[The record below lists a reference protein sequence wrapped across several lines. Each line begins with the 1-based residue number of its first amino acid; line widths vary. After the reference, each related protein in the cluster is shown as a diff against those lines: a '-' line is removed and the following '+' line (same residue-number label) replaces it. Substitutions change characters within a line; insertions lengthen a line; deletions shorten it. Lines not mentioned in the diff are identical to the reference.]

1 MSAPTNG
8 MRMNQLRA
16 AAVLSGALLSQACVS
31 TAKYDAALEDARK
44 AKAEMDRL
52 HAEAEQQRQA
62 QQGQIEKNAADLQ
75 AAQTSG
81 QSRENDLAQA
91 NVQMHNLQTK
101 LDESTAIGQ
110 RLREELQRLG
120 KNVDQLLSEKGTMS
134 HALEDAKARMEEL
147 RKAQAATEA
156 RTALFRQLLQ
166 KFKKLTDAGQL
177 RIELRDGRMILQLPN
192 DVLFDSGQ
200 AALKGEGQRAI
211 GQVGAVLKTLG
222 GRKFQVAGH
231 TDNVPIDRAK
241 FATNWELSTAR
252 ALAVVHFL
260 VTQGVPSESLSAAG
274 YGEYAALV
282 ANDSPEK
289 RAKNRRIEIS
299 LVPALDEL
307 VNLPD
312 VK

>member
-1 MSAPTNG
+1 
-8 MRMNQLRA
+8 MNDFRA
-16 AAVLSGALLSQACVS
+16 LFVTGALLSAACVS

-44 AKAEMDRL
+44 AKAEMERL
-52 HAEAEQQRQA
+52 YAEHEQQKQA
-62 QQGQIEKNAADLQ
+62 NAAQLDKINADLQ
-75 AAQTSG
+75 AARTALQDHENQLSQASV
-81 QSRENDLAQA
+81 QS
-91 NVQMHNLQTK
+91 HNLQAK

-120 KNVDQLLSEKGTMS
+120 KNVDGLLSEKGTMS
-134 HALEDAKARMEEL
+134 QALDDAKKRLEEL

-156 RTALFRQLLQ
+156 RTALYKQLIQ

-200 AALKGEGQRAI
+200 AAVKQDGQRALAP
-211 GQVGAVLKTLG
+211 VGGVLKTLT

-241 FATNWELSTAR
+241 FASNWELSTAR
-252 ALAVVHFL
+252 AVAVVHFL
-260 VTQGVPSESLSAAG
+260 VAQGVPSEALSAAG
-274 YGEYAALV
+274 YGEFAPLV
-282 ANDSPEK
+282 ANDTTEHK
-289 RAKNRRIEIS
+289 AKNRRIEIS
-299 LVPALDEL
+299 LVPAMDEL
-307 VNLPD
+307 VNLPE

>member
-1 MSAPTNG
+1 MPY
-8 MRMNQLRA
+8 LRA
-16 AAVLSGALLSQACVS
+16 LIVTGALLSTACVS
-31 TAKYDAALEDARK
+31 TAKHQAMLDDLRK
-44 AKAEMDRL
+44 TKAEMDRL
-52 HAEAEQQRQA
+52 RAEDEQRQRDNAA
-62 QQGQIEKNAADLQ
+62 QLEKINADLQ
-75 AAQTSG
+75 AARTALQEHDNQLS
-81 QSRENDLAQA
+81 QA
-91 NVQMHNLQTK
+91 NMQSHNLQAK

-134 HALEDAKARMEEL
+134 QALGDAKQRLEEL

-156 RTALFRQLLQ
+156 RTALYKQLIQ

-200 AALKGEGQRAI
+200 AAVKTDGQRALA
-211 GQVGAVLKTLG
+211 QVGGVLKTLT

-241 FATNWELSTAR
+241 FASNWELSTAR
-252 ALAVVHFL
+252 AVAVVHIL
-260 VTQGVPSESLSAAG
+260 VTQGVPAEGLSAAG
-274 YGEYAALV
+274 YGEFAPLA
-282 ANDSPEK
+282 ANDTAEHK
-289 RAKNRRIEIS
+289 AKNRRIEIS
-299 LVPALDEL
+299 LVPAMDEL